1 MERRLEK
8 GKDEPLYKW
17 CKRIADELGMN
28 IKQRNALSEVSKQ
41 SYIEGVNAE
50 RAMRKKCENLL

>member
-28 IKQRNALSEVSKQ
+28 EKQRNALFEVSKQ

-50 RAMRKKCENLL
+50 RKIRKKIENLL

>member
-17 CKRIADELGMN
+17 CKSIADELGMN
-28 IKQRNALSEVSKQ
+28 EKQRNALSEVSKQ
-41 SYIEGVNAE
+41 AYIEGVNAE
-50 RAMRKKCENLL
+50 QAMRKKFENLL

>member
-17 CKRIADELGMN
+17 CNRIADELKMDY
-28 IKQRNALSEVSKQ
+28 KQRDALSQVSKQ

-50 RAMRKKCENLL
+50 RAIRKKNENLL